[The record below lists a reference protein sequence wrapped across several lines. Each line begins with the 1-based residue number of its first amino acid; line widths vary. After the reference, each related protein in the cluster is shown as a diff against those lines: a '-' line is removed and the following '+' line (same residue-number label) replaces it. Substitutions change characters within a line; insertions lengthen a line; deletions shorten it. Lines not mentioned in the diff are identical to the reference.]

1 MYMNTRTYTY
11 THVHAY
17 INVYTQISVSVCMF
31 LVLFLNRTND
41 KPSKCPISALMF
53 LYKKKKKK
61 FKINIAFSSPCP
73 VSRGLHNNPNF
84 KRGNPCLFY
93 PPRRYPSPTSVADPQ
108 SLQPVF
114 RRFANATQ
122 IIHYFSTLKKKK
134 EKKKNSRI
142 LTVNKTRHLE
152 AFFPNLKILSFYV
165 LDS

>member
-31 LVLFLNRTND
+31 SVLFLNRTND

-53 LYKKKKKK
+53 LYKKKNQDKHRI
-61 FKINIAFSSPCP
+61 FFPLP
-73 VSRGLHNNPNF
+73 RHSRGLHNNPNF

-108 SLQPVF
+108 SLQPVL
-114 RRFANATQ
+114 RRSANPTQ
-122 IIHYFSTLKKKK
+122 ITYYFSTLKKKK
-134 EKKKNSRI
+134 KEKKNTSRI